1 MAMGL
6 IRLVR
11 ELTDFPI
18 HKHAAHVIRKVSHH
32 PVTGVWRA
40 EGWKTGEQHRF
51 RLQIR
56 RVLGTNVDINRLF
69 ERLQP
74 ARWTGDDIADAFWT
88 FFLRNVYGA
97 TAFPDVVD
105 VKRELLVKKTT
116 LTQQAGARSASAT
129 GARGKNTEPYVLS
142 DVFFHRRGLSRD
154 AFVRALEACVKHPD
168 TTFPGWLAAAGWD
181 DVTTGP
187 RDPAEYLLPEDP
199 PPSRE
204 PSSKEPPL
212 KETGDTKIVRH
223 VGRGKKRGRGDGATH
238 AGEVSETDGA
248 SGATDATR
256 VSARVA
262 RRRLIKTVDKNGR
275 RRSLGSLADD
285 DDDDD
290 DDDAR
295 SAPARRIG
303 RPDDTPPNVEDGTR
317 NGAGKGTRTAADDD
331 DGRRRFVAAAASL
344 ASATQLGDVESIA
357 AALRTLVDARAAW
370 TTAEGPAAA
379 FEAATDGDPF
389 ASLAADVFAEYNRD
403 LMADDGDLT
412 CTESVFDDDASVFD
426 EGDVMTS
433 RVRILEAPPVEGA
446 GIERLCSIPE
456 DAETDLLDDLLA
468 ASPR

>member
-105 VKRELLVKKTT
+105 VKRELLVKKNT
-116 LTQQAGARSASAT
+116 LTTQAGARSASA
-129 GARGKNTEPYVLS
+129 ARGKNTEPYVLS
-142 DVFFHRRGLSRD
+142 DDFFHRRGLSRD

-168 TTFPGWLAAAGWD
+168 ETFPGWLAAAGWE
-181 DVTTGP
+181 DVTAGA
-187 RDPAEYLLPEDP
+187 RDPAEYLLPPP

-204 PSSKEPPL
+204 PEVKKPSREPA
-212 KETGDTKIVRH
+212 GAKIGARG
-223 VGRGKKRGRGDGATH
+223 GRGKKRRRGDECH
-238 AGEVSETDGA
+238 AGEVSDDGA

-262 RRRLIKTVDKNGR
+262 RRRIIKTVDKNG

-290 DDDAR
+290 AR
-295 SAPARRIG
+295 SAPGRRA
-303 RPDDTPPNVEDGTR
+303 RPDDTPTVTSVGTR
-317 NGAGKGTRTAADDD
+317 NGAGKGTRTAADE
-331 DGRRRFVAAAASL
+331 DGQSRRRLVVAAASL
-344 ASATQLGDVESIA
+344 AAATQLGDVESVA
-357 AALRTLVDARAAW
+357 AALKTLVTHASP
-370 TTAEGPAAA
+370 TTALAA
-379 FEAATDGDPF
+379 FDAATDVGDRYF

-403 LMADDGDLT
+403 LMAEYSGDLT

-426 EGDVMTS
+426 EGDVTTS
-433 RVRILEAPPVEGA
+433 RVRTLEAPPVEDA

>member
-11 ELTDFPI
+11 EHTDFPI
-18 HKHAAHVIRKVSHH
+18 HKYAAHVIRKVSHH

-116 LTQQAGARSASAT
+116 LAQQAGARSASAT

-204 PSSKEPPL
+204 PPSKEPPL

-262 RRRLIKTVDKNGR
+262 RRGKIKTVDKNG

-290 DDDAR
+290 DDAR
-295 SAPARRIG
+295 SAPGRRA
-303 RPDDTPPNVEDGTR
+303 RPDDTPTVTSDGTR
-317 NGAGKGTRTAADDD
+317 NGAGKGTRTAADE
-331 DGRRRFVAAAASL
+331 DGQSRRRFVVAAASL
-344 ASATQLGDVESIA
+344 AAATQLGDVESVA
-357 AALRTLVDARAAW
+357 AALKTLVTHASP
-370 TTAEGPAAA
+370 TTALAA
-379 FEAATDGDPF
+379 FDAATDVGDRYF

-403 LMADDGDLT
+403 LMADGTELT

-426 EGDVMTS
+426 EGEVTTS
-433 RVRILEAPPVEGA
+433 RVRTLEAPPVEDA

-456 DAETDLLDDLLA
+456 DAETDLLGDLLA
-468 ASPR
+468 ASPRY